1 MNTINNTF
9 FGLIGFIFGILT
21 SFFLQENE
29 FLRPL
34 FIAVFAGVGSAL
46 ITFFFDFITAPG
58 QIFGFYSRFVESL
71 HKSEIKF
78 FQILSKPVG
87 GCIFCANVWFTFVT
101 FLICRYHFGLSFWF
115 LIPAAA
121 ISHVFLAYLD
131 KNLNS

>member
-9 FGLIGFIFGILT
+9 FVLIGFIFGILT

-34 FIAVFAGVGSAL
+34 FIACFAGFGGAL

-58 QIFGFYSRFVESL
+58 QIFGFYSRFVDSL
-71 HKSEIKF
+71 QKSPVKF
-78 FQILSKPVG
+78 FQILAKPVG
-87 GCIFCANVWFTFVT
+87 ACIFCANVWFTLFV
-101 FLICRYHFGLSFWF
+101 FLVCRYHFDLSFWF
-115 LIPAAA
+115 LIPASA
-121 ISHVFLAYLD
+121 ISHVFLAYID